1 MNIQQRSFDIG
12 RNDRLIKYFQE
23 RKQEKKKHEMKNERK
38 NLKGK
43 ENQTEYFLKDP
54 RNKEGGS

>member
-1 MNIQQRSFDIG
+1 
-12 RNDRLIKYFQE
+12 
-23 RKQEKKKHEMKNERK
+23 MKNERK

-54 RNKEGGS
+54 RNKEGGSQKK